1 MHWDVLFKSDQS
13 HARVRKNT
21 VRIFVKKPKKKYA
34 KQIIVQKHTFLRL
47 FNTFFFCLKPV
58 QIHVSMSRMRAGVG
72 RFLEASC
79 VDFLTFLC
87 NFMKIYIVFECY
99 LSFFFSC
106 TVLGLFLTLLYAQC
120 GRPATFS
127 TWFLYFFPIVSM
139 SLIFLMLFSFGLC
152 QMFLFHFIYWLV
164 NCFVIVSYLNVWT
177 GND

>member
-99 LSFFFSC
+99 LLFFLHRFGAIFDTFVRPMWSAC
-106 TVLGLFLTLLYAQC
+106 YLFDLV
-120 GRPATFS
+120 FI
-127 TWFLYFFPIVSM
+127 FFPYRLHVVN
-139 SLIFLMLFSFGLC
+139 FSNA
-152 QMFLFHFIYWLV
+152 V
-164 NCFVIVSYLNVWT
+164 
-177 GND
+177 